1 MPEKTRSERKSSD
14 EFITPSS
21 TSARP
26 LPANLPL
33 DALDPNLTE
42 DLVLALL
49 QRPDL
54 RADIIEQLS
63 KQAGLLKSRKV
74 KISLCGHPNTPRHVS
89 VPLARQLYTFDLMK
103 VALSATTPADL
114 KAASENILISRLKA
128 VTVGE
133 RLTLARRASG
143 RVAAAMLIVSAS
155 EVKVVAHENADAKAS
170 APDTRILHTA
180 LDNPRLTEVLVINSV
195 LHPAAS
201 ADLVQAVSLHPK
213 WSIRREVRC
222 ALLRTIHLS
231 LAKALEFGQEI
242 PDELMRDILA
252 NSRLPAN
259 IRQQLL
265 HQKSL

>member
-1 MPEKTRSERKSSD
+1 MPEKNRSERKSSD
-14 EFITPSS
+14 EVITPSS
-21 TSARP
+21 TSARL

-42 DLVLALL
+42 DLALALL
-49 QRPDL
+49 QRADL
-54 RADIIEQLS
+54 RAEIIEQLS

-89 VPLARQLYTFDLMK
+89 LPLARQLYTFDLMK
-103 VALSATTPADL
+103 IALSATAPADL
-114 KAASENILISRLKA
+114 KIAVENILISRLNA

-143 RVAAAMLIVSAS
+143 RVAAAMLIGSAS
-155 EVKVVAHENADAKAS
+155 DVKVIAHENTDAKGA
-170 APDTRILHTA
+170 ARDTRILHTA

-201 ADLVQAVSLHPK
+201 ADLVQALSVHSK
-213 WSIRREVRC
+213 WSIRREVRS
-222 ALLRTIHLS
+222 ALLRTKHLS
-231 LAKALEFGQEI
+231 LAKALEFSQEI

-252 NSRLPAN
+252 NSNLTTN
-259 IRQQLL
+259 IKQQLL